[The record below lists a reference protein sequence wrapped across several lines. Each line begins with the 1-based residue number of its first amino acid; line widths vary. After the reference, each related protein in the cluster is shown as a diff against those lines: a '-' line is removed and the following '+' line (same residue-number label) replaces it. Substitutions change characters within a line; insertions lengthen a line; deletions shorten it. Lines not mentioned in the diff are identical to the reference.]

1 MAKNQPT
8 GRDFLVNRVHHSP
21 IIKVT
26 PVGSQLP
33 VDQSD
38 FAKLLRKMMRTRALD
53 QSDHRG
59 FADQSGRLNDRHA

>member
-1 MAKNQPT
+1 MVINQST
-8 GRDFLVNRVHHSP
+8 GREFLVNRVHHSS

-26 PVGSQLP
+26 PVGRQLP

-38 FAKLLRKMMRTRALD
+38 IAKLLRKMMRTRALD
-53 QSDHRG
+53 LSDHCG